1 MKTFVLPVA
10 ITVALLTGCGEKNS
24 TKSTAATTNAEPNY
38 TTGNPVTA
46 PVDYMGAVVD
56 AKKHS
61 EKVIDVAYI
70 NQAIQLFQ
78 ASEGRLP
85 KDLAELVPGYLGKIP
100 QAPFG
105 QKIVYDAATGTVKVV
120 KE

>member
-1 MKTFVLPVA
+1 MKIFVLPVA

-24 TKSTAATTNAEPNY
+24 TKSATTTNAEPNY

-61 EKVIDVAYI
+61 EKVIDVAYV

-105 QKIVYDAATGTVKVV
+105 QKIVYDAATGMVKVV